1 MQARDPLPPADA
13 TTRDETRAR
22 ILAAAAQLIE
32 QGGRDAATTRA
43 VAAAAGVQAPTI
55 YRLFGDKRGLLDAVA
70 MERLN
75 AYIAGKSTRPA
86 DPDPVQ
92 DLRDGW
98 DMHIAFGLANPGVF
112 GILSSDP
119 QPGPG
124 SQAVAQGLSVLRE
137 RVRRIALAG
146 RLRTSEERAVGLLRS
161 AGTGTVL
168 TLLGQPEG
176 ARDEG
181 LSKAAREAV
190 LAAIVQAPLPST
202 PNAQEAPDAP
212 AAGAAHGHAAA
223 AALLRASLDQVAVL
237 SAGERHLLTELLDR
251 IAQAG

>member
-1 MQARDPLPPADA
+1 MLPTMQARDPLPLGD
-13 TTRDETRAR
+13 TTPRDETRAR

-70 MERLN
+70 MESLN
-75 AYIAGKSTRPA
+75 AYIAGKSNRAA

-112 GILSSDP
+112 GILSGDP

-124 SQAVAQGLSVLRE
+124 SQAAAQGLVVLRE

-146 RLRTSEERAVGLLRS
+146 RLRTSEERAVGLMRS

-168 TLLGQPEG
+168 TLLGQAEG

-181 LSKAAREAV
+181 LSAAAREAV
-190 LAAIVQAPLPST
+190 LAAIVQAPV
-202 PNAQEAPDAP
+202 ADAP
-212 AAGAAHGHAAA
+212 AAVAAHGHAAA
-223 AALLRASLDQVAVL
+223 AALLRASLDQVEVL

-251 IAQAG
+251 IALGR